1 MSHTSE
7 GNLVNGS
14 LLTLPTPIRDATP
27 QSMAMLRERC
37 SVLGLPTW
45 RCDSGGV
52 VTQEPIEKG
61 TMAILLGCA
70 PITRLV
76 SERAREWAR
85 DGDPQICQLFPGC
98 WAIPLAEFRRRD
110 RVGTLV
116 ALALGAEALND
127 EYFLGLCSAA
137 HLDAQ
142 ATRRALLPRARFDE
156 LSVKTTR
163 DLLLFMASDLRHI
176 EEHDSTSQ
184 GFTRQLTD
192 CYETIDLLYSLG
204 RSMNDLA
211 QPESFVRG
219 LCDRLHKALQ
229 FGFVGAGFIPDLRL
243 GEHVAGRLF
252 LSGRCELDFAGVSRA
267 LLETDRLHAGGPL
280 ILTELNGVP
289 IPGAGQVLAL
299 PVFRTGGL
307 VGFVCAGDKQ
317 GDDNQV
323 SSYDIQLFEAAAGY
337 AAAFLDNAVLYADQQ
352 QLFMGTLEA
361 LTSSID
367 AKDPYTC
374 GHSRRVAL
382 LSSKLAEAIGQSPE
396 QVERVRIAGLVHD
409 VGKIGVPEAVL
420 TKGGRLTDDEFNA
433 IKMHPQ
439 IGHKILRDI
448 ALMQDL
454 LPGVLHHHERW
465 DAKGYPA
472 GLSGKDIPLMAR
484 IIALADTFD
493 AMSSNRAYRSAM
505 PREKV
510 LAEVRRCAG
519 MQFDPELV
527 EPFANLDFSE
537 YDRMVAT
544 AASQTVYTPPTVAA
558 HASSSP
564 TAHPGGAESVAKAA

>member
-1 MSHTSE
+1 MNHPSD

-37 SVLGLPTW
+37 SALGLPTW

-76 SERAREWAR
+76 SQHARQWSRE
-85 DGDPQICQLFPGC
+85 DEPQICQMFPGC

-127 EYFLGLCSAA
+127 EYFQGLCSAA

-176 EEHDSTSQ
+176 EEHDATSQ

-204 RSMNDLA
+204 RSMNDLT
-211 QPESFVRG
+211 QPESFIRG
-219 LCDRLHKALQ
+219 LCERLHRALQ
-229 FGFVGAGFIPDLRL
+229 FGFVGAGFIPDPRL
-243 GEHVAGRLF
+243 GENIAGRSF
-252 LSGRCELDFAGVSRA
+252 LSGACDLNFTNVCKG

-280 ILTELNGVP
+280 ILTELSGVP

-299 PVFRTGGL
+299 PVFRAGGV

-374 GHSRRVAL
+374 GHSRRVAH
-382 LSSKLAEAIGQSPE
+382 LSSRLAEAIGQSPE

-420 TKGGRLTDDEFNA
+420 TKGGRLTDEEFDA

-472 GLSGKDIPLMAR
+472 GLREKDIPLMAR

-493 AMSSNRAYRSAM
+493 AMSSNRAYRAAM

-519 MQFDPELV
+519 AQFDPELV
-527 EPFANLDFSE
+527 EPFVNLDFSE

-544 AASQTVYTPPTVAA
+544 AAAQSVYTPIAST
-558 HASSSP
+558 ASSSAAAGNAEGRGP
-564 TAHPGGAESVAKAA
+564 TAKAA